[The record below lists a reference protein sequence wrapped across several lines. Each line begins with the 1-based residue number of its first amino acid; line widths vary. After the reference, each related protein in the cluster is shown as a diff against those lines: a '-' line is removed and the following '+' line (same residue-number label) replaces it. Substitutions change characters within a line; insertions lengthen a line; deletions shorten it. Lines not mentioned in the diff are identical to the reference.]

1 MGSML
6 SFNQYKNRKPSQIS
20 HSGTLSLDCGM
31 FWPVNGGPTPE
42 AHLCVAHITILFD
55 PPWLQPAICQTL
67 QTLELSQAAADE
79 AFPRSWQWEER
90 FMMMTPRLS
99 KLHF

>member
-1 MGSML
+1 MSRIL
-6 SFNQYKNRKPSQIS
+6 SFNQYKNHKQSQIS
-20 HSGTLSLDCGM
+20 HSGPLSMDCGM
-31 FWPVNGGPTPE
+31 FWPVNGAPPE

-55 PPWLQPAICQTL
+55 PPWLQPAIRQTL
-67 QTLELSQAAADE
+67 QTLALSQAAADE

-90 FMMMTPRLS
+90 FMTMTTRLS